1 MRILFLSD
9 NYPPEVNAPALR
21 THAHCRE
28 WVAAGAEVT
37 VISCVPNFP
46 QGVPHKGYENRW
58 VQEETVDGVRVVR
71 VWSYMAANA
80 GFAARIVDYVSFAVA
95 SVIAGLAQDFD
106 VIVAT
111 SPQFFTAW
119 AGSGLATIKRRP
131 WVFEVRDLWP
141 ASIVATGAMRNGFAI
156 RLLERLELDLYRS
169 ADLIVPVTSAF
180 ERNLIA
186 RGIPGD
192 GICVVPN
199 GVNTEEWNSKGGVA
213 DRSNSEPFKVGYLG
227 TMGLAHGLEVLLE
240 AASLLAE
247 EDVQF
252 EITGD
257 GAARDWLISFAE
269 VRELT
274 NVTFHDPIGR
284 EQVPDRLQAFH
295 AAVIPLRATKT
306 FTEVIPSKIFE
317 TAAAGVPILLGVR
330 GEAQRLVERYRAGIA
345 FEPEN
350 PQELAAAI
358 RRLKLD
364 PSLSRRLAEGG
375 AELARDFDRRVLA
388 RTMLERIKA
397 LV

>member
-119 AGSGLATIKRRP
+119 AGSVLATIKRRP

-141 ASIVATGAMRNGFAI
+141 ASIVATGAMRYGFAI

-186 RGIPGD
+186 RGIPCD

-257 GAARDWLISFAE
+257 GAARDWLMSFAE

-350 PQELAAAI
+350 PEELAAAI
-358 RRLKLD
+358 RRLKRD

-388 RTMLERIKA
+388 RTMLDRIET

>member
-119 AGSGLATIKRRP
+119 AGSVLATIKRRP

-274 NVTFHDPIGR
+274 NVTFHDPSGR
-284 EQVPDRLQAFH
+284 EQVPARLQAFH

>member
-119 AGSGLATIKRRP
+119 AGSVLATIKRRP